1 MLRNFITTALRNL
14 KRQIGYTFLNI
25 LGLTLGIS
33 CSLFIIIYLTH
44 ELSFDVHHENADRI
58 FRVSSELNEPDNS
71 FRWASG
77 QRPLAPA
84 LKADYP
90 EVEEF
95 CRIADIGQ
103 QVFEYEDQKFTQ
115 ELVFFA
121 DSALF
126 KMFTFDLLYGDA
138 ETALK
143 EPNTIA
149 INQSMATKIFGNENP
164 VGKILKNENIGE
176 SGLKVTAVFKDMP
189 TNSHIILNAV
199 VSYYTQS
206 ERAQQGSW
214 GNYGL
219 YSYVMLQNANQQES
233 FAAKLPEVSQKY
245 VEPIFKNYGVT
256 ITYFLLPIRDIHLKS
271 DFQGEPQPT
280 SEMAYIYLFAI
291 VGIFMLMIASINYMN
306 LATARSA
313 RRARE
318 VGIRKVMGSL
328 KSQLIGQFLSESVI
342 ITLASLLVSIGIIM
356 LILPT
361 LNDMLG
367 TLLEMS
373 LIFHPVVMGSLFGI
387 LVLVGVLGG
396 SYPAFYLSSFE
407 PVRVLKS
414 TQIKGGG
421 NTFLRKGLVWLQ
433 FVISLALLVST
444 GIVYDQLNF
453 LRDKDLGFTEE
464 PVIRFGLRGNGSNEK
479 WPVLR
484 EALLQ
489 NPKIKAAGT
498 ASSSP
503 GIGFGKILWPIENNE
518 GVMEDKGLDFYF
530 VDYDYFPDMEIEI
543 VEGRNF
549 SEDISTD
556 SAQAVLVNEAMVER
570 MAWDNPIGK
579 KINYR
584 RDSLNSAR
592 VVGVVKN
599 FHQKWLYDP
608 IEALAFYPRKN
619 NFFAHLR
626 VDKDNVN
633 ETIAYIEETWDKI
646 LPGREFEY
654 VFLDEEFFAQYE
666 EDQRRSQIFTTFAI
680 MTIII
685 ACLGLLGLAS
695 FTAEQ
700 RRKEIGIR
708 KIIGASIKD
717 ILVLLTKDFV
727 ILVGLATP
735 VAFGAAWYFMKD
747 WLSGFAYYTELKVS
761 TFLFALALVLVI
773 TLLTVSYH
781 ALRAAKSDP
790 VMALRYE

>member
-176 SGLKVTAVFKDMP
+176 NGLKVTAVFKDMP

-219 YSYVMLQNANQQES
+219 YSYVMLQNANQRES

-291 VGIFMLMIASINYMN
+291 VGIFMLLIASINYMN

-367 TLLEMS
+367 TS
-373 LIFHPVVMGSLFGI
+373 
-387 LVLVGVLGG
+387 
-396 SYPAFYLSSFE
+396 
-407 PVRVLKS
+407 
-414 TQIKGGG
+414 
-421 NTFLRKGLVWLQ
+421 
-433 FVISLALLVST
+433 
-444 GIVYDQLNF
+444 
-453 LRDKDLGFTEE
+453 
-464 PVIRFGLRGNGSNEK
+464 
-479 WPVLR
+479 
-484 EALLQ
+484 
-489 NPKIKAAGT
+489 
-498 ASSSP
+498 
-503 GIGFGKILWPIENNE
+503 
-518 GVMEDKGLDFYF
+518 
-530 VDYDYFPDMEIEI
+530 
-543 VEGRNF
+543 
-549 SEDISTD
+549 
-556 SAQAVLVNEAMVER
+556 
-570 MAWDNPIGK
+570 
-579 KINYR
+579 
-584 RDSLNSAR
+584 
-592 VVGVVKN
+592 
-599 FHQKWLYDP
+599 
-608 IEALAFYPRKN
+608 
-619 NFFAHLR
+619 
-626 VDKDNVN
+626 
-633 ETIAYIEETWDKI
+633 
-646 LPGREFEY
+646 
-654 VFLDEEFFAQYE
+654 
-666 EDQRRSQIFTTFAI
+666 
-680 MTIII
+680 
-685 ACLGLLGLAS
+685 
-695 FTAEQ
+695 
-700 RRKEIGIR
+700 
-708 KIIGASIKD
+708 
-717 ILVLLTKDFV
+717 
-727 ILVGLATP
+727 
-735 VAFGAAWYFMKD
+735 
-747 WLSGFAYYTELKVS
+747 
-761 TFLFALALVLVI
+761 
-773 TLLTVSYH
+773 
-781 ALRAAKSDP
+781 
-790 VMALRYE
+790 

>member
-1 MLRNFITTALRNL
+1 MLKNFITTALRNL
-14 KRQIGYTFLNI
+14 KRQYGYTLLNV

-33 CSLFIIIYLTH
+33 CSLFILIYLTH
-44 ELSFDVHHENADRI
+44 ELSYDAYHTNADRI
-58 FRVSSELNEPDNS
+58 FRVSSELQEPDNT

-77 QRPLAPA
+77 QRPLAPT

-95 CRIADIGQ
+95 CRIAGVGQ
-103 QVFEYEDQKFTQ
+103 QVFEYEDKKFT
-115 ELVFFA
+115 ERRIFFA

-126 KMFTFDLLYGDA
+126 KMFTLDLIYGDP
-138 ETALK
+138 ETALI
-143 EPNTIA
+143 EPNSIALNQTI
-149 INQSMATKIFGNENP
+149 ATKIFGDENP
-164 VGKILKNENIGE
+164 VGKILKNENVGE
-176 SGLKVTAVFKDMP
+176 DGLKVTAVFKDMP
-189 TNSHIILNAV
+189 SNSHIIMDAV
-199 VSYYTQS
+199 ASYTTQP
-206 ERAQQGSW
+206 EQAQRGSW

-219 YSYVMLQNANQQES
+219 YSYVMLQNANQRES

-245 VEPIFKNYGVT
+245 VEPIFKSYGVT
-256 ITYFLLPIRDIHLKS
+256 ITYFLLPIKDIHLTS

-280 SEMAYIYLFAI
+280 GEMAYIYLFAI
-291 VGIFMLMIASINYMN
+291 VGIFMLLIASINYMN

-328 KSQLIGQFLSESVI
+328 KSQLIGQFLSESVV
-342 ITLASLLVSIGIIM
+342 ITLASLILSIGIVM
-356 LILPT
+356 LILPV
-361 LNDMLG
+361 LNSMLG
-367 TLLEMS
+367 TSLEMS
-373 LIFHPVVMGSLFGI
+373 LIFHPVVMGALFGI
-387 LVLVGVLGG
+387 LLLVGVLGG

-407 PVRVLKS
+407 PVAVLKS
-414 TQIKGGG
+414 NQVKGGG
-421 NTFLRKGLVWLQ
+421 NAFLRKGLVWVQ

-453 LRDKDLGFTEE
+453 LKDKDLGFTQE
-464 PVIRFGLRGNGSNEK
+464 PVIRFGLRGNGTREK

-484 EALLQ
+484 ETLLQ
-489 NPKIKAAGT
+489 NPKIMAAGT

-503 GIGFGKILWPIENNE
+503 GNGFGKILWPIENNE
-518 GVMEDKGLDFYF
+518 GVMEDKGLDFYM
-530 VDYDYFPDMEIEI
+530 VDYDYFPGMEIEI

-549 SEDISTD
+549 SREISTD
-556 SAQAVLVNEAMVER
+556 SALGVLVNEAMVER
-570 MAWDNPIGK
+570 MAWENPIGK
-579 KINYR
+579 KVNYR
-584 RDSLNSAR
+584 RDSVNSAR

-599 FHQKWLYDP
+599 FHQQWLYDP
-608 IEALAFYPRKN
+608 IDALVFFPQEN

-626 VDKDNVN
+626 
-633 ETIAYIEETWDKI
+633 IAGTDIEETITYIKESWEKT

-654 VFLDEEFFAQYE
+654 AFLDEEFFAQYE

-700 RRKEIGIR
+700 RRKEIGVR
-708 KIIGASIKD
+708 KIIGASVKD
-717 ILVLLTKDFV
+717 IMVLLTKDFV
-727 ILVGLATP
+727 ILVGLAAP

-747 WLSGFAYYTELKVS
+747 WLAGFAYYTDLKVT
-761 TFLFALALVLVI
+761 TFVLALVITLVI
-773 TLLTVSYH
+773 TLLTTSYH

-790 VMALRYE
+790 VKALRYE